1 MPGSVLKA
9 WNPITSQWEVVL
21 VGKQGPPGLDGI
33 GSEYYGQVWSQTP
46 ASITVGT
53 QGVYQSTGLTAALD
67 PDTQGVALGT
77 VDSFAIKNV
86 DGQTRRAQIIA
97 TYDATVTGPATT
109 LGLILAL
116 NGVTIAETECRGTT
130 SASGAISKLHTAWII
145 DLADDDEVALFV
157 ANHSSTTAISFQR
170 GRIVVNGVTGYG
182 PAGPTGPT
190 GAPGVVA
197 YDDVDNILAHQVF
210 S

>member
-1 MPGSVLKA
+1 MTVIKEWNGSA
-9 WNPITSQWEVVL
+9 WVPIV

-46 ASITVGT
+46 GSITVGT

-77 VDSFAIKNV
+77 TDSFAIKNV

-97 TYDATVTGPATT
+97 TYDATVSGPATT

-116 NGVTIAETECRGTT
+116 NGVTIAETECRATT
-130 SASGAISKLHTAWII
+130 SATGAISKLHTTWII
-145 DLADDDEVALFV
+145 DLLDDDEVALFV